1 MYPLA
6 RRSTCE
12 IRVGEKPKT
21 IDHYIVYP
29 LARKAPVRYGE
40 KPKTIENYDHEVVI
54 YLSYFKINDRLTKK
68 NVMKIIDRNTV
79 RELLLFVMAR
89 WGAMSREQLLY
100 LTL

>member
-12 IRVGEKPKT
+12 KIRVGEKPKT
-21 IDHYIVYP
+21 IYHYIVYP

-54 YLSYFKINDRLTKK
+54 YF
-68 NVMKIIDRNTV
+68 IIFQNKRSLDKEKCHEN
-79 RELLLFVMAR
+79 
-89 WGAMSREQLLY
+89 Y
-100 LTL
+100 